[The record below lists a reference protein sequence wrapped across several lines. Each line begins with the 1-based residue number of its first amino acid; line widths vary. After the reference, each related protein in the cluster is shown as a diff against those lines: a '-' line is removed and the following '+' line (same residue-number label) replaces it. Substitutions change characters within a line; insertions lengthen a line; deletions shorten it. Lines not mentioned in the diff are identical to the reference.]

1 MSIGPVILLYAVFW
15 LVVVPIG
22 LYLIVRTAV
31 EHGIRRAQ
39 RQIAPEI
46 VAAVERNRTEDR

>member
-1 MSIGPVILLYAVFW
+1 MGPVVVLYLLFW
-15 LVVVPIG
+15 LLVVPTA

-39 RQIAPEI
+39 RQTDPRV
-46 VAAVERNRTEDR
+46 VASVQRNRTEDR